1 MLKIL
6 RLWLGLNMR
15 GFPYTQKSCAGVQ
28 VAGQLSIDK
37 EQYMQNTQEQGRV
50 LSRLNAR
57 TLSPEELEVVTG
69 GFTIGTGQCTLTI
82 YNQLDGDCHF
92 GG

>member
-1 MLKIL
+1 M
-6 RLWLGLNMR
+6 
-15 GFPYTQKSCAGVQ
+15 QK
-28 VAGQLSIDK
+28 
-37 EQYMQNTQEQGRV
+37 TQEQGRV

-92 GG
+92 PA